1 MSWSQAADI
10 GQTFVGVS
18 VAIFL
23 GMVMLMAN
31 IHTEAKVPVK
41 DPGETYQKCEDSYPY
56 RDDLQE
62 ACRLG
67 ADGFKT
73 R

>member
-1 MSWSQAADI
+1 MNWNLMADI
-10 GQTFVGVS
+10 GQCVVTVVLVIVF
-18 VAIFL
+18 A
-23 GMVMLMAN
+23 MVLILAN
-31 IHTEAKVPVK
+31 TATRPVPAK
-41 DPGETYQKCEDSYPY
+41 DASETYQRCEDTYPY